1 MNDIDLMIPAQ
12 DTDRQQ
18 TAAGRPAEI
27 PNSKSQI
34 PNKFEI
40 QNSKPDLE
48 SGTWDTCRGALLT
61 DVGEPFEGN
70 GDTNDFLGVVLDTY
84 DSGRGF
90 E

>member
-1 MNDIDLMIPAQ
+1 MT
-12 DTDRQQ
+12 TDPGLPDVPPIR
-18 TAAGRPAEI
+18 GSGGCAESVVASRRLTSYEH
-27 PNSKSQI
+27 NRTNARS
-34 PNKFEI
+34 
-40 QNSKPDLE
+40 DD
-48 SGTWDTCRGALLT
+48 GRGALLT